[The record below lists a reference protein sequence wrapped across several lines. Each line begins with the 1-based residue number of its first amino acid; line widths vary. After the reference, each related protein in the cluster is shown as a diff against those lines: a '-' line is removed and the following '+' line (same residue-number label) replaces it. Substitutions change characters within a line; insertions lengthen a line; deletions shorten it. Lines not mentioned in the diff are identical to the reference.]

1 MIGYSKLGAK
11 IWKLV
16 DYFEPAVVREL
27 KPHDFE
33 QLDREIM
40 EWYKTVP
47 EEIKTGPVDNDKMTL
62 PSGPYDLQRSR
73 IWTRLRLNQV
83 CSFCDPHFPSTTDTP
98 LQVRIWLYTPVLHSA
113 TSIAENA
120 PLAHKVVDLAMQTI
134 RLLAHVNNETDMYR
148 RIQVFFHQFLT
159 SSIAVLF
166 LASTHAP
173 LQFSAGCRAEFY
185 MALDLVKE
193 MSARS
198 WVSHRLWRTI
208 RSLRAYAPKLGLE
221 DCPSR
226 TATGSASAA
235 SSSSFAR
242 AGSGGGGSA
251 GHSPGLAGPF
261 NNSGGV
267 SRAGSIGPAM
277 TSPPAFTPGGSQP
290 MQLDDPSNGLRLQS
304 EMMRIYEGYTGMTGV
319 VAGGGGV
326 GGMGSPA
333 AAAAAAAD
341 MGYGAG
347 GLGRAG
353 RGGGSAGDGF
363 AGQGDGG
370 VYQHVRDMF

>member
-1 MIGYSKLGAK
+1 M
-11 IWKLV
+11 
-16 DYFEPAVVREL
+16 
-27 KPHDFE
+27 
-33 QLDREIM
+33 
-40 EWYKTVP
+40 
-47 EEIKTGPVDNDKMTL
+47 
-62 PSGPYDLQRSR
+62 
-73 IWTRLRLNQV
+73 
-83 CSFCDPHFPSTTDTP
+83 
-98 LQVRIWLYTPVLHSA
+98 
-113 TSIAENA
+113 
-120 PLAHKVVDLAMQTI
+120 VDLAKQTI

-173 LQFSAGCRAEFY
+173 LQFSASCRAEFY
-185 MALDLVKE
+185 TALDLVKE

-221 DCPSR
+221 DCTSR
-226 TATGSASAA
+226 TGSAAG
-235 SSSSFAR
+235 SSSSSSYAAR
-242 AGSGGGGSA
+242 AGSSA

-261 NNSGGV
+261 NSAGV
-267 SRAGSIGPAM
+267 SRAGRIGPAM

-304 EMMRIYEGYTGMTGV
+304 EMMRIYEGYTGRTGV
-319 VAGGGGV
+319 IAGAGGGV

-333 AAAAAAAD
+333 AAAD
-341 MGYGAG
+341 MGYSVG

-353 RGGGSAGDGF
+353 RGGSGDGF